1 MELLP
6 SAPRQAGLN
15 QPAQPNQSDP
25 LLQALERHFGWTEF
39 RPGQRAVVEAL
50 LQGRDCLAVLPTG
63 AGKSLCYQL
72 PALVRQG
79 LMLVV
84 SPLVALM
91 EDQVLHLQRRGIQA
105 ACLHGGLD
113 PGSRRQLLGRLRDNR
128 GLRQSCDHGLRSP
141 FPRTPPSPAQTFSR
155 IWRQTVNNN
164 VLRK

>member
-6 SAPRQAGLN
+6 SAPRQTGLD
-15 QPAQPNQSDP
+15 QPAQGDP
-25 LLQALERHFGWTEF
+25 LLQALERHFGWTAF

-91 EDQVLHLQRRGIQA
+91 ED
-105 ACLHGGLD
+105 
-113 PGSRRQLLGRLRDNR
+113 S
-128 GLRQSCDHGLRSP
+128 
-141 FPRTPPSPAQTFSR
+141 
-155 IWRQTVNNN
+155 
-164 VLRK
+164 